1 MRKSQSPSSMAA
13 MEQALRERKAPPAP
27 PPIPPAPPTTPDDAP
42 RADPIADMGIDSDD
56 GIHVVTKTQYVET
69 CMKALRLAGS
79 PVNRW
84 SLVRAVDEYLSNRY
98 PDWQL
103 AADVGQGAV
112 LKALCND
119 HGVTHKC
126 RLGKVDGKQEYV
138 VDTLTL

>member
-1 MRKSQSPSSMAA
+1 MRKSQSSLSTIAA
-13 MEQALRERKAPPAP
+13 MEAALRKRKAPPEP
-27 PPIPPAPPTTPDDAP
+27 PPSPPSPPTTPDDAP
-42 RADPIADMGIDSDD
+42 RAPETADVGVSSTD
-56 GIHVVTKTQYVET
+56 GTHVVTVARYVEL
-69 CMKALRLAGS
+69 CMKALRLAGG
-79 PVNRW
+79 PIERW

-103 AADVGQGAV
+103 ADVGVGEV
-112 LKALCND
+112 LNTLCND